1 MDLKIIAAGLALTLA
16 SFSPAFAQAKDPHSG
31 HDMGAMAQ
39 MGAMGDMLAASS
51 PANNATLKSAPKTL
65 SLTFMHPVML
75 QTVAITGPKD
85 QPVRATFRR
94 PQAPT
99 AAYAIAL
106 PPLAAGAYHVTWS
119 ASGGGH
125 DMKGELHFTV
135 Q

>member
-1 MDLKIIAAGLALTLA
+1 MHRVFALGLALAAMPLA
-16 SFSPAFAQAKDPHSG
+16 PALAEAPPSVQPKDPHAG
-31 HDMGAMAQ
+31 HDMSAT
-39 MGAMGDMLAASS
+39 GDMLMAAS
-51 PANNATLKSAPKTL
+51 PANNAVLKQAPKTL

-99 AAYAIAL
+99 AAYAVAL
-106 PPLAAGAYHVTWS
+106 PALTAGAYHVKWT